1 MKGCIRAICGPKF
14 TPIGSVATL
23 HVLASKG
30 QKITWGQ
37 YMKVGMV
44 ITPPVLL
51 VTLLALAACLP
62 LLGAQ

>member
-1 MKGCIRAICGPKF
+1 MKRCIRAICGLKF
-14 TPIGSVATL
+14 TPISSLDTL

-30 QKITWGQ
+30 KKITWGQ

-51 VTLLALAACLP
+51 ITLLALAAWLP